1 MERRR
6 GEKGMGRVAGEKV
19 NMEGAG
25 KEEGDQ
31 ACHGM
36 RRSCGPRE
44 SKCKQV
50 SQQVLVD
57 GSLQAGFRL
66 GLLLTMCSYTPLT
79 TYISV
84 VKPSE
89 SPPDSPPSAFLS
101 PNG

>member
-6 GEKGMGRVAGEKV
+6 AERGMDRVAGEKV

-66 GLLLTMCSYTPLT
+66 GLLLTMCSSHPLLLI
-79 TYISV
+79 Y
-84 VKPSE
+84 PSLAR
-89 SPPDSPPSAFLS
+89 SRLTAPPSAFLS